1 MQINVRKCCALAVS
15 SRPKSRVYD
24 PKLRIGSE
32 TVPFVG
38 CSVFKFLGLP
48 FDMSLSPCI
57 VQNKL
62 VEHIDFLCEKI
73 DALCIR
79 RWQKI
84 KIYQLYVC
92 SSMSWLL
99 GLLDLPLSWVERNID
114 TIITRFLKK
123 WVGLAKKANPS
134 VLYTKSESFGLGLP
148 KMSSLFQSV
157 TSCKLARLLHSE
169 DTVAQ
174 QLA

>member
-1 MQINVRKCCALAVS
+1 MFIAVVFPIYDSIEREFSYTYTYIYRNVCNYTCVCVCVC
-15 SRPKSRVYD
+15 VY
-24 PKLRIGSE
+24 
-32 TVPFVG
+32 VCMYV
-38 CSVFKFLGLP
+38 CMYV
-48 FDMSLSPCI
+48 
-57 VQNKL
+57 
-62 VEHIDFLCEKI
+62 

-123 WVGLAKKANPS
+123 WVGLH
-134 VLYTKSESFGLGLP
+134 G
-148 KMSSLFQSV
+148 
-157 TSCKLARLLHSE
+157 
-169 DTVAQ
+169 
-174 QLA
+174 

>member
-48 FDMSLSPCI
+48 FDMSLSPCV

-62 VEHIDFLCEKI
+62 VKHIDFARKLM
-73 DALCIR
+73 
-79 RWQKI
+79 
-84 KIYQLYVC
+84 LYV
-92 SSMSWLL
+92 
-99 GLLDLPLSWVERNID
+99 
-114 TIITRFLKK
+114 
-123 WVGLAKKANPS
+123 
-134 VLYTKSESFGLGLP
+134 
-148 KMSSLFQSV
+148 
-157 TSCKLARLLHSE
+157 SE
-169 DTVAQ
+169 DGRKLTLCTV
-174 QLA
+174 